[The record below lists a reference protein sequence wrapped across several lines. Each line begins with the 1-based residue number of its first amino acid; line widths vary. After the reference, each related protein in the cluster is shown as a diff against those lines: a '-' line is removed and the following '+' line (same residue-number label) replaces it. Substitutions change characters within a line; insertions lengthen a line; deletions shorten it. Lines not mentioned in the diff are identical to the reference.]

1 MSKDPFKRNSSL
13 INKPK
18 LFFFQACRGNQ
29 EMSSV
34 DKIRFDSVVYKDD
47 VSDIFKVPIEADF
60 LFSYSTVKGYVSIRD
75 EYTGTWFIQT
85 LCDVISNEPNKDIL
99 NILTEVN
106 NKISQKIEIKTM
118 PTFESRLKKSFYFK
132 PKVNKVK
139 NTYEA
144 EMIYLKKKF

>member
-1 MSKDPFKRNSSL
+1 
-13 INKPK
+13 
-18 LFFFQACRGNQ
+18 
-29 EMSSV
+29 MSSV

-132 PKVNKVK
+132 PVIN
-139 NTYEA
+139 
-144 EMIYLKKKF
+144 